1 MNGIKF
7 GQQRENISRLLKDW
21 QAHVDAEDVDGNLK
35 DRLHAA
41 ASSACDV
48 LETDAK
54 YRVSLLGEF
63 SAGKSSLIM
72 ALTETEV
79 ATGAGVTTTE
89 AKSFKW
95 KGVTLVDTPG
105 VQAEKSET
113 DHDEITRNSTLDA
126 DLILFVMTNELF
138 NQRLADYFHFVAGP
152 GPNEL
157 NLADKMLVIVNK
169 MDRESNEDETIISE
183 VENAISPLRV
193 RVHLAAVDYY
203 LKSQKFHG
211 DRHERLVQRSRMREL
226 IAAIDEFIE
235 ERGEMG
241 RLTRPLQLFEDA
253 LEEQRGGFL
262 GDNENA
268 QQKLELN
275 RRQKRTVHDADRELT
290 TLEMQWTTE
299 LRSIVL
305 SRTTQTLDEVSNA
318 KTREELEELFQS
330 VVQAIEPE
338 IDTHFV
344 NITNGLQDWV
354 RDFQEKIE
362 ELDMSELG
370 KKIRDLKAPTGAS
383 SEFDDP
389 LTRGFDFVA
398 AGRTILGQG
407 IGPLLEEASKDPKN
421 IKKVVEACKKMFDIK
436 FNPWGKT
443 KLINRLTKGARTGN
457 KALGPI
463 MAAVDFYLEY
473 RNEKAR
479 DAQERH
485 LAKTRLS
492 MQRQFLNMAEAYV
505 KVLRNHLSEIRMRT
519 TDKMLNQLDEQAAAI
534 ITTGA
539 KEKNIADLASEFI
552 RRSRSLRNEI
562 STSED

>member
-7 GQQRENISRLLKDW
+7 GQQRENIDALLKDW
-21 QAHVDAEDVDGNLK
+21 QARVDAEDVDGNLK

-48 LETDAK
+48 LETNAK
-54 YRVSLLGEF
+54 YQVSLLGEF

-72 ALTETEV
+72 ALTGAEV

-89 AKSFKW
+89 AKPFKW

-105 VQAEKSET
+105 VQAETSET
-113 DHDEITRNSTLDA
+113 DHDEIARKSTLDA
-126 DLILFVMTNELF
+126 DLILFVLTNELF

-152 GPNEL
+152 DGL

-183 VENAISPLRV
+183 VENALKPLHA

-203 LKSQKFHG
+203 LKSQKFDG
-211 DRHERLVQRSRMREL
+211 DRYERLVKRSRMREL
-226 IAAIDEFIE
+226 IAAIDGFIE

-253 LEEQRGGFL
+253 LEEQRGGLL
-262 GDNENA
+262 GDNESA

-275 RRQKRTVHDADRELT
+275 RRQKHTVHDADRELT

-305 SRTTQTLDEVSNA
+305 SRTTHTLDEVSNA

-330 VVQAIEPE
+330 AVQAIEPE

-370 KKIRDLKAPTGAS
+370 KKIRNLRAPTGPF
-383 SEFDDP
+383 SEFDNP

-407 IGPLLEEASKDPKN
+407 VGPLLEEASKDPKN
-421 IKKVVEACKKMFDIK
+421 IKKVVEACKTMFDMK
-436 FNPWGKT
+436 FNPWGKI
-443 KLINRLTKGARTGN
+443 KLTNKLTKWAKTGN

-492 MQRQFLNMAEAYV
+492 MQRQFLNMADAYV
-505 KVLRNHLSEIRMRT
+505 KALRTNLSEIRMRT
-519 TDKMLNQLDEQAAAI
+519 TDRMLNQLDDQAAAI
-534 ITTGA
+534 ITAGA
-539 KEKNIADLASEFI
+539 KKKNIADLANEFI

-562 STSED
+562 STVED

>member
-41 ASSACDV
+41 ASSVCDV

-72 ALTETEV
+72 ALTGAEV

-89 AKSFKW
+89 VKPFKW

-113 DHDEITRNSTLDA
+113 DQDEIARNSTLDA
-126 DLILFVMTNELF
+126 DLILFVMTNEFF
-138 NQRLADYFHFVAGP
+138 NQRLTDYFHFVAGP
-152 GPNEL
+152 DGL
-157 NLADKMLVIVNK
+157 NLADKILVIVNK

-183 VENAISPLRV
+183 VENAISPLLV
-193 RVHLAAVDYY
+193 RVHLAAVGYY
-203 LKSQKFHG
+203 LKSQKFQG
-211 DRHERLVQRSRMREL
+211 DRRERFVQRSRMGEL
-226 IAAIDEFIE
+226 IAAINEFIE

-253 LEEQRGGFL
+253 LEEQRGGLL
-262 GDNENA
+262 GDNESA

-299 LRSIVL
+299 LRSIVM

-330 VVQAIEPE
+330 AVQAIEPE

-362 ELDMSELG
+362 ELDISELG
-370 KKIRDLKAPTGAS
+370 KKIRNLKAPTGSS

-407 IGPLLEEASKDPKN
+407 VAPLLEKASKDPKN
-421 IKKVVEACKKMFDIK
+421 IKKVVEVCKKMFDIK
-436 FNPWGKT
+436 FKPYGKI
-443 KLINRLTKGARTGN
+443 KLANKLAKGARAGN

-463 MAAVDFYLEY
+463 MAAMDFYLEY
-473 RNEKAR
+473 RNEQAR

-505 KVLRNHLSEIRMRT
+505 KALRNHLSEIRMRT

-552 RRSRSLRNEI
+552 LRSRSLRNEI
-562 STSED
+562 STLED

>member
-21 QAHVDAEDVDGNLK
+21 QAHVDAEDIDGNLK

-72 ALTETEV
+72 ALTGAEV

-89 AKSFKW
+89 VKPFKW

-113 DHDEITRNSTLDA
+113 DQDEIARNSTLDA

-152 GPNEL
+152 DGL
-157 NLADKMLVIVNK
+157 NLADKILVIVNK
-169 MDRESNEDETIISE
+169 MDRESNEDERIISE

-226 IAAIDEFIE
+226 IDAIGEFIE

-241 RLTRPLQLFEDA
+241 RLTRPLQLFEDT
-253 LEEQRGGFL
+253 LEEQRGGLL
-262 GDNENA
+262 GDNESA
-268 QQKLELN
+268 QQKWELN
-275 RRQKRTVHDADRELT
+275 RRQKHTVRDADRELT

-330 VVQAIEPE
+330 AVQAIEPE

-370 KKIRDLKAPTGAS
+370 KKIRDFKAPTGSS

-407 IGPLLEEASKDPKN
+407 VAPLLEKASKDPKN

-463 MAAVDFYLEY
+463 MAAMDFYLEY
-473 RNEKAR
+473 RKEKAR

-492 MQRQFLNMAEAYV
+492 MQR
-505 KVLRNHLSEIRMRT
+505 
-519 TDKMLNQLDEQAAAI
+519 
-534 ITTGA
+534 
-539 KEKNIADLASEFI
+539 
-552 RRSRSLRNEI
+552 
-562 STSED
+562 